1 MDNPVYDHRYLIIDQ
16 FTKQAVPFAKKSS
29 QYIGEVFERIQTLL
43 QPTENDIGTRRGL
56 WHGLTNY

>member
-29 QYIGEVFERIQTLL
+29 QYIGEVFKRIQTLV
-43 QPTENDIGTRRGL
+43 QPTENDIVL
-56 WHGLTNY
+56 DVAH

>member
-43 QPTENDIGTRRGL
+43 QPTENDIVLDVASGTGS
-56 WHGLTNY
+56 LTI